1 MQQLQALRPTLGDLS
16 NYRCCRRSLQQAIK
30 ELEMLLRAE
39 GTEPPGESAEGKE
52 SMPTQ
57 YVIDI
62 DNHIVQTR
70 FSGLVTHHDVADHA
84 ARLHDDPAF
93 DPQFSEL
100 VTFGE
105 DPDIQLSYLDWQS
118 LADRDP
124 FSTSSMRAFVVQPR
138 CAVYG
143 VVRMCQIA
151 RNNPPNICIFETV
164 EEALSWLCARRV
176 ALLRKDDRAFC

>member
-1 MQQLQALRPTLGDLS
+1 
-16 NYRCCRRSLQQAIK
+16 
-30 ELEMLLRAE
+30 
-39 GTEPPGESAEGKE
+39 
-52 SMPTQ
+52 MPTQ
-57 YVIDI
+57 YVVDI
-62 DNHIVQTR
+62 DNHIVRTR

-84 ARLHDDPAF
+84 ARLHGDPAF

-105 DPDIQLSYLDWQS
+105 NPDIQLGYLDWQS

-124 FSTSSMRAFVVQPR
+124 FSSSSKRAFVVQPR

-151 RNNPPNICIFETV
+151 RNHPANICIFETL
-164 EEALSWLCARRV
+164 EEALSWLSAPASLCSGERTG
-176 ALLRKDDRAFC
+176 

>member
-1 MQQLQALRPTLGDLS
+1 VQQLQALRPTLGDLS
-16 NYRCCRRSLQQAIK
+16 NYRSCRRSLQQAIK
-30 ELEMLLRAE
+30 ELEILLRAE
-39 GTEPPGESAEGKE
+39 GTELLPGESAEGKE

-62 DNHIVQTR
+62 DNRIVQTR

-84 ARLHDDPAF
+84 ARLHGDPAF

-105 DPDIQLSYLDWQS
+105 DPDIQLGYLDWQS

-124 FSTSSMRAFVVQPR
+124 FSSSSKRAFVVQPR
-138 CAVYG
+138 CAAYG

-151 RNNPPNICIFETV
+151 RDNPANICIFETV
-164 EEALSWLCARRV
+164 EEALSWLSPRV
-176 ALLRKDDRAFC
+176 PLCWK